1 MGKAS
6 RLLAHEVPG
15 ICYDSSKCHS
25 LTSHQL
31 TIQMNPEGSLYFLGC
46 PEAEG
51 SPVLSLHVSP
61 LPGQSQA
68 CKQEIFRNQAE
79 VPQNYSAVRCREKEK
94 LRHPAVFLVQ
104 KQPFSFRFRWCS
116 LFLLSAL
123 REPGK
128 SQRLNSCPAYSSSA
142 AVLHCHW
149 RALLFSRL
157 TARHVPV
164 LLLTKVGEGWDIKV
178 AQLCSTWFRNKYTPA
193 ERLTSQWLPTVG
205 DRNSAKR
212 LGGEKEERER

>member
-94 LRHPAVFLVQ
+94 DLDTQ
-104 KQPFSFRFRWCS
+104 
-116 LFLLSAL
+116 
-123 REPGK
+123 
-128 SQRLNSCPAYSSSA
+128 
-142 AVLHCHW
+142 
-149 RALLFSRL
+149 LFS
-157 TARHVPV
+157 
-164 LLLTKVGEGWDIKV
+164 W
-178 AQLCSTWFRNKYTPA
+178 CRNNHPPSDLDDAVYFFC
-193 ERLTSQWLPTVG
+193 QH
-205 DRNSAKR
+205 
-212 LGGEKEERER
+212 

>member
-94 LRHPAVFLVQ
+94 LRHPTVFLVQ

-116 LFLLSAL
+116 LFCQHWENLERARGWIVAQPTVHQQQCCTATERLCYSPDWQ
-123 REPGK
+123 PGMF
-128 SQRLNSCPAYSSSA
+128 
-142 AVLHCHW
+142 
-149 RALLFSRL
+149 LFSYWPR
-157 TARHVPV
+157 
-164 LLLTKVGEGWDIKV
+164 
-178 AQLCSTWFRNKYTPA
+178 
-193 ERLTSQWLPTVG
+193 
-205 DRNSAKR
+205 
-212 LGGEKEERER
+212 